1 MTGVSARV
9 VRGRG
14 WSVVVATVLASTV
27 MVAPARAASN
37 VSCTYRLL
45 AVWSGGFSAD
55 VSIANSGPTID
66 GWTVRWTFADAT
78 TVIQNW
84 NSDLSE
90 PDSRA
95 VTATNRAWNRVIPT
109 GTVTSFGWTAQAVST
124 AVPTDLSVN
133 GVGC

>member
-1 MTGVSARV
+1 MTGVSARLM
-9 VRGRG
+9 RGRG
-14 WSVVVATVLASTV
+14 WSVVVATVLASTALA
-27 MVAPARAASN
+27 APARAASN

-45 AVWSGGFSAD
+45 AAWSGGFSAE
-55 VSIANSGPTID
+55 VSIANNGPAID

-78 TVIQNW
+78 TVTQTW

-95 VTATNRAWNRVIPT
+95 VAAANRAWNRVIPT
-109 GTVTSFGWTAQAVST
+109 GTVTSFGWTALAVST

-133 GVGC
+133 GAGC

>member
-1 MTGVSARV
+1 MAGMSARV
-9 VRGRG
+9 MPARG
-14 WSVVVATVLASTV
+14 WCVVAAAALASTA
-27 MVAPARAASN
+27 MTAPARAAAG

-45 AVWSGGFSAD
+45 TVWPGGFSANVD
-55 VSIANSGPTID
+55 IANNGPAID

-78 TVIQNW
+78 TVIQTW

-109 GTVTSFGWTAQAVST
+109 GTVSSFGWTALAAAT

-133 GVGC
+133 GVSC

>member
-1 MTGVSARV
+1 MTGVSARLLP
-9 VRGRG
+9 GRR
-14 WSVVVATVLASTV
+14 WCVVVATVLASTAV
-27 MVAPARAASN
+27 IAPARAASN

-45 AVWSGGFSAD
+45 AAWPGGFSAD
-55 VSIANSGPTID
+55 VSIANGGPTID

-78 TVIQNW
+78 TVIQTW

-90 PDSRA
+90 LDARV
-95 VTATNRAWNRVIPT
+95 VTATNRAWNRFIPT

-133 GVGC
+133 GLRC